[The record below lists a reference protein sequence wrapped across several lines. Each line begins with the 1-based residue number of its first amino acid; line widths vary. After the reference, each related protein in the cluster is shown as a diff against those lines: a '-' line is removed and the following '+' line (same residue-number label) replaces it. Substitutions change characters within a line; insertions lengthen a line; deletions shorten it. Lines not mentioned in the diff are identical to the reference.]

1 MKLSVV
7 IPVYNS
13 EKILPTLV
21 NKISSSLDRL
31 CKKDLYEIILINDCS
46 EDNSWKVL
54 KELFKN
60 NNNLKCF
67 SLMNNV
73 GQHNSI
79 MAGLKLSKGEVVVT
93 MDDDLQHS
101 PDSIEKLLDGLNNGF
116 DVCYSKFEKQKHN
129 LWKKIGSWFNDKMAN
144 ILYKKSSKVYLSS
157 FKALKKNIVNEIIK
171 FEGPYVYIDGLILN
185 STRNI
190 CTVNVEHFNR
200 LSGKSNYTLKKSI
213 GLWLIMATSFSTT
226 PLRMVTLFGVLT
238 MFFCFIAIGFIF
250 VSKINN
256 PDMET
261 GWASL
266 SILILFLGSLQFIAI
281 GIIGEYVGRINIKV
295 NQKPQFVIK
304 ESLEK

>member
-79 MAGLKLSKGEVVVT
+79 MAGLKLSKGEIVVT

-116 DVCYSKFEKQKHN
+116 DVCYSKFEKQKHD

-157 FKALKKNIVNEIIK
+157 FKALKRNIVNEIIK

-226 PLRMVTLFGVLT
+226 PLRMVTLFGILT
-238 MFFCFIAIGFIF
+238 MFLCFITIGWIL
-250 VSKINN
+250 VNKINN
-256 PDMET
+256 PGMET

-304 ESLEK
+304 DSVEK